1 MGNKGKRI
9 EIMAPAGNFECLMAA
24 IQGGANSVYFGVEN
38 LNMRSHSANN
48 FSSDDLPK
56 IVEICKAHKVR
67 TYLTLNIAV
76 FNEDLEKAYRTLD
89 KAKEAG
95 VTAVIASD
103 MSVILYAR
111 SIDFEVH
118 ISTQLSI
125 SNSEALRFYAQF
137 ADVIVLAREL
147 NMEQVREISDIIERD
162 QIKGPNGE
170 LVQIEMFCHGAL
182 CMAIS
187 GKCYLSLHEYGSSA
201 NRGSCF
207 QICRRGYE
215 VTDLETG
222 AQLHVDNKY
231 IMSPKDLCTVEFID
245 KMIKAGVSV
254 LKIEGRARAAE
265 YVKTVT
271 SAYRRAVDA
280 VEGGTFTPE
289 FAAGLKEELAT
300 VFNRGFWDGY
310 YQGASLGQ
318 WSEVYGSKATRQ
330 KTYIGKVTNY
340 FSNIGV
346 SEILVEAAPISVGD
360 TLMVIGATTGVVE
373 FVIPELRVD
382 LKPADTCTQ
391 GTYCSIPIADRIRR
405 GDKVYKITVKE

>member
-1 MGNKGKRI
+1 MNTTGKKI

-56 IVEICKAHKVR
+56 IVEICRAHKVR
-67 TYLTLNIAV
+67 TYLTLNIAI

-103 MSVILYAR
+103 MSIILYAR
-111 SIDFEVH
+111 SIDLEVH

-147 NMEQVREISDIIERD
+147 NMLQVKEISDIIARD
-162 QIKGPNGE
+162 QIKGPAGE

-231 IMSPKDLCTVEFID
+231 IMSPKDLCTIEFID
-245 KMIKAGVSV
+245 KMINAGVSV
-254 LKIEGRARAAE
+254 LKIEGRARSAE

-271 SAYRRAVDA
+271 ASYRKGVDA
-280 VEGGTFTPE
+280 VLNGTFTPE
-289 FAAGLKEELAT
+289 YAAGLKKDLET

-310 YQGASLGQ
+310 YQGARLGQ

-360 TLMVIGATTGVVE
+360 TLMVIGSTTGVVE
-373 FVIPELRVD
+373 FVIPEIRVA
-382 LKPADTCTQ
+382 LKPADTCVQ
-391 GTYCSIPIADRIRR
+391 GTYCSIPISDRIRR
-405 GDKVYKITVKE
+405 GDKVYKLTDRL

>member
-1 MGNKGKRI
+1 MNTTGKKI

-56 IVEICKAHKVR
+56 IVEICRAHKVR
-67 TYLTLNIAV
+67 TYLTLNIAI

-103 MSVILYAR
+103 MSIILYAR

-147 NMEQVREISDIIERD
+147 NMLQVKEISDIIARD
-162 QIKGPNGE
+162 QIKGPAGE

-231 IMSPKDLCTVEFID
+231 IMSPKDLCTIEFID
-245 KMIKAGVSV
+245 KMINAGVSV
-254 LKIEGRARAAE
+254 LKIEGRARSAE

-271 SAYRRAVDA
+271 ASYRKGVDA
-280 VEGGTFTPE
+280 VLNGTFTPE
-289 FAAGLKEELAT
+289 YAAGLKKDLET

-310 YQGASLGQ
+310 YQGARLGQ

-360 TLMVIGATTGVVE
+360 TLMVIGSTTGVVE
-373 FVIPELRVD
+373 FVIPEIRVA
-382 LKPADTCTQ
+382 LKPADTCVQ
-391 GTYCSIPIADRIRR
+391 GTYCSIPISDRIRR
-405 GDKVYKITVKE
+405 GDKVYKLTDRL

>member
-1 MGNKGKRI
+1 MNTTGKKI

-56 IVEICKAHKVR
+56 IVEICRAHKVR
-67 TYLTLNIAV
+67 TYLTLNIAI

-103 MSVILYAR
+103 MSIILYAR

-147 NMEQVREISDIIERD
+147 NMLQVKEISDIIARD
-162 QIKGPNGE
+162 QIKGPAGE

-231 IMSPKDLCTVEFID
+231 IMSPKDLCTIEFID
-245 KMIKAGVSV
+245 KMINAGVSV
-254 LKIEGRARAAE
+254 LKIEGRARSAE

-271 SAYRRAVDA
+271 ASYRNGVDA
-280 VEGGTFTPE
+280 VLNGTFTPE
-289 FAAGLKEELAT
+289 YAAVLKKDLET

-310 YQGASLGQ
+310 YQGARLGQ

-360 TLMVIGATTGVVE
+360 TLMVIGSTTGVVE
-373 FVIPELRVD
+373 FVIPEIRVA
-382 LKPADTCTQ
+382 LKPADTCVQ
-391 GTYCSIPIADRIRR
+391 GTYRSIPISDRIRR
-405 GDKVYKITVKE
+405 GDKVYKLTDRL